1 MGEATALTSMSLS
14 KRRSY
19 HVGNVRVQLLSAA
32 RDLLAEEGK
41 ARLSLRSIAG
51 RTGVAPGTVY
61 YHYADK
67 HALLAGLAIDGFKEM
82 AEAMRLAVAQRGEL
96 SGLRAAGLAYI
107 AFVKE
112 KPALYELMY
121 DAREHGRRDDVAAAE
136 MAAFDVLADAIA
148 ADLEGRHPPER
159 ARQAAQA
166 LWAFGRGAATLA
178 LTCSEPGD
186 GPQDQ
191 VFRDSVA
198 GLEFLILDL

>member
-1 MGEATALTSMSLS
+1 MASVSLT
-14 KRRSY
+14 KRRGY
-19 HVGNVRVQLLSAA
+19 HVGNVRSQLLTAA

-82 AEAMRLAVAQRGEL
+82 AQAMGAAVLARGEQ

-121 DAREHGRRDDVAAAE
+121 DAREHGRREDVAAAE
-136 MAAFDVLADAIA
+136 RVAFDVLVEAIIADQ
-148 ADLEGRHPPER
+148 EGRHPPER

-166 LWAFGRGAATLA
+166 LWAFGRGAATMA
-178 LTCSEPGD
+178 LTCSAPGD
-186 GPQDQ
+186 GPEAQ
-191 VFRDSVA
+191 VIEDSVA
-198 GLEFLILDL
+198 GLEFLILGR

>member
-1 MGEATALTSMSLS
+1 MASLRAT
-14 KRRSY
+14 KRRNY
-19 HVGNVRVQLLSAA
+19 HIGNVRVQLLTAA
-32 RDLLAEEGK
+32 RDLLAEQGK
-41 ARLSLRSIAG
+41 AQLSLRSIAG

-67 HALLAGLAIDGFKEM
+67 HALLAGLAIDGFNEM
-82 AEAMRLAVAQRGEL
+82 AAAMRAAVADRGEV

-136 MAAFDVLADAIA
+136 QAAFEVLMHAIIE
-148 ADLEGRHPPER
+148 DQDGRHPPER

-166 LWAFGRGAATLA
+166 LWAFGRGAATIA
-178 LTCSEPGD
+178 LTCREPGD
-186 GPQDQ
+186 GPEAQ
-191 VFRDSVA
+191 VIEDSVA
-198 GLEFLILDL
+198 GLEFLILGR

>member
-1 MGEATALTSMSLS
+1 MTAVSLS
-14 KRRSY
+14 KRRGY

-32 RDLLAEEGK
+32 RDLLQEEGK

-82 AEAMRLAVAQRGEL
+82 AAAMREAVRTRGEL

-121 DAREHGRRDDVAAAE
+121 DAREHGRRADVAAAE
-136 MAAFDVLADAIA
+136 QAAFQILADAIA
-148 ADLEGRHPPER
+148 DDLEGRHPPER

-178 LTCSEPGD
+178 LTCGEPGD
-186 GPQDQ
+186 GPQAE
-191 VFRDSVA
+191 VIEDSVA
-198 GLEFLILDL
+198 GLEFLILGR